1 MLIYIFAN
9 FKSDETLT
17 SETVI
22 IEEFFNLILVKKII
36 LKFFLIW
43 LANLEDLENGFIE
56 FMAILISF

>member
-36 LKFFLIW
+36 LKFFLI
-43 LANLEDLENGFIE
+43 
-56 FMAILISF
+56 